1 MAQGLANG
9 VVFGGRMVIGDG
21 ANLDPFSRLRTSNPV
36 GQLDAQ
42 FTYDLQPLIFEQKTN
57 GSGAAVTHDTT
68 NRMALMTFA
77 STPTGG
83 YAYMQSYEWFRY
95 QAGRGQL
102 PIITFNFNGG
112 VANVIKYAQYGD
124 ENNAYGFR
132 MNGTTPEFYILSD
145 TTNGDQAVALSS
157 ANIDKLDGSGASGAT
172 LDVTKEQILVIDF
185 QALYVGRVRMG
196 FDIGGQIV
204 YCHEFD
210 HANSASYPYI
220 QNASLPIR
228 VGMSCTGTVSTT
240 MWFNCA
246 TVLSEGGADEITGY
260 SHSIEGTGT
269 AGNGTDVHILS
280 VRPKTTFNSI
290 ANRSKFVLESVEL
303 LVTGN
308 VPVAWSL
315 VIGQAISGTT
325 TFNDVNASYSAFEY
339 NTVGTIS
346 GSPALVIARGY
357 VAASNQ
363 TKSITSAKFSNKY
376 PITLDVAGAV
386 RALGTI
392 SIIAHGVSATS
403 AMRAILNWREIR

>member
-246 TVLSEGGADEITGY
+246 TVLSE
-260 SHSIEGTGT
+260 
-269 AGNGTDVHILS
+269 
-280 VRPKTTFNSI
+280 
-290 ANRSKFVLESVEL
+290 
-303 LVTGN
+303 
-308 VPVAWSL
+308 
-315 VIGQAISGTT
+315 
-325 TFNDVNASYSAFEY
+325 
-339 NTVGTIS
+339 
-346 GSPALVIARGY
+346 
-357 VAASNQ
+357 
-363 TKSITSAKFSNKY
+363 
-376 PITLDVAGAV
+376 
-386 RALGTI
+386 
-392 SIIAHGVSATS
+392 
-403 AMRAILNWREIR
+403 